1 MQSNVLTKVLRPHSS
16 THVLLHLRYTITII
30 LALTR
35 APHSQLFNKL
45 RSTSIQDKVALLY
58 TSPLSIFSPI
68 YLYFLPLCIRLNLFY
83 LISHSV
89 HIVFFFL
96 PFEFLFFFFPFFSF
110 FFLFSFFSFYLIII
124 IFFIIFCPLS
134 LPLSCYLSLFSIYH
148 LLNVFFPYPHRFF
161 LTLVLLFIPSTMPPD
176 GGRAFRGKTKLTET
190 WHEILAGKAMT
201 TYVTVKSST
210 YSF

>member
-83 LISHSV
+83 LISHS
-89 HIVFFFL
+89 FCSYRFFL
-96 PFEFLFFFFPFFSF
+96 SPFWIFLFSF
-110 FFLFSFFSFYLIII
+110 FFFFFFSFFSFYLIII